1 MNTLQPIPDGF
12 HHMKGTRSHCQ
23 PLPSPKLP
31 LPVDLP
37 VAAISYQWNYTGC
50 VSCVCFSHWA
60 SCLQAR
66 AHYSLSWS
74 SAPSGAGEC
83 ATAWTGW
90 CFLTGIGSLVWE
102 DSDRGQHPPGDARSW
117 WAQHYRFYACATQIA
132 SFPIFSASNFY
143 LLRSP
148 GDSDTKHSECSL
160 GLPPIV

>member
-1 MNTLQPIPDGF
+1 MCLLCLLLSLGIVSSSSCTLQPELELRSLWGWGMRHRTDGLVL
-12 HHMKGTRSHCQ
+12 S
-23 PLPSPKLP
+23 
-31 LPVDLP
+31 D
-37 VAAISYQWNYTGC
+37 
-50 VSCVCFSHWA
+50 
-60 SCLQAR
+60 R
-66 AHYSLSWS
+66 AVI
-74 SAPSGAGEC
+74 
-83 ATAWTGW
+83 T
-90 CFLTGIGSLVWE
+90 TGIGSLVWE